1 MNQEHERTVV
11 VVGAAGGIGLEI
23 VRQLQGQARV
33 LAVVQNA
40 EQQAIVAALCQQS
53 FTCDLQD
60 TASVSAAAAQVAQQL
75 PGPLDALIFC
85 AALQPVSPVE
95 LIKRADIE
103 RLFAINV
110 FSTMQFVQGMIP
122 ALRRKPGRI
131 VLFSSMAGRVAA
143 PMLGAY
149 SASKH
154 ALEALAD
161 TLRLELRPSGVTVSL
176 IEPGGVDTP
185 MAAAQPVLV
194 EQALAALSPA
204 DAANYAPLLRGYKTL
219 AVKALRFASRP
230 ADVAKLAVRA
240 AIGARRPKPRYVA
253 GMDAKLTV
261 AMGRWLPATWLDAL
275 LVKMTMGS

>member
-1 MNQEHERTVV
+1 MNQGFERTVV

-40 EQQAIVAALCQQS
+40 EQQAIVSSLCAQS
-53 FTCDLQD
+53 FTCDLLD
-60 TASVSAAAAQVAQQL
+60 TDSVAAAAAQVAQL
-75 PGPLDALIFC
+75 VPGPLDAVVFC
-85 AALQPVSPVE
+85 AAMQPVSPVE
-95 LIKRADIE
+95 LIKRVDIE

-154 ALEALAD
+154 ALEGLAD
-161 TLRLELRPSGVTVSL
+161 TLRLELRTSGITVSL
-176 IEPGGVDTP
+176 IEPGGVNTP
-185 MAAAQPVLV
+185 MAAAQPALV
-194 EQALAALSPA
+194 DQALAALSET
-204 DAANYAPLLRGYKTL
+204 DAAHYGPLLRGYKTL
-219 AVKALRFASRP
+219 AAKALRFASRP
-230 ADVAKLAVRA
+230 GDVARVAVRA
-240 AIGARRPKPRYVA
+240 AIGPKRPKARYAA

-261 AMGRWLPATWLDAL
+261 ALGHWLPASWLDAL
-275 LVKMTMGS
+275 LVKMTLGS